1 MLKNQ
6 IEWDR
11 NRVMRDSGTRS
22 RYSGFHLYSVL
33 REVVVQ
39 LSLLRATKSAAAV
52 AALALSLSVVGY
64 IPVMRAQDAA
74 APAKNYKD
82 KGEYDLFLQVTKE
95 ADPAKRMELLNQWQD
110 KYPTTDFLKE
120 RLQYFV
126 ATAIALNQPAKTVD
140 YSKQLLKLDPKDFAS
155 LYYIAVYGPAAYAPK
170 GNPPVP
176 PTAEQLADVEMG
188 AHGVIDNIDSGFDPK
203 KKEAVKM
210 SDEQWAKEKNKALAV
225 AHNALG
231 WEANMKKDYATSEAE
246 YKTSIGLNSENGQTA
261 YLLAGVLLADKKYQD
276 ALFYYA
282 RAAAY
287 DGPGALP
294 PAGRPQVLAFF
305 NKIYGQYHGG
315 PDGADAVLATAKASA
330 NPPADFKI
338 ISTADTENQKAGDL
352 QKKLDADP
360 ALKMWYSIQQSL
372 IGDQGQSYFDSQ
384 VKDAEIPAGAGG
396 VKYFKGTVISM
407 DPADKP
413 TKIVLGVFDPAKPD
427 ATLTFEDPVTSP
439 VKAGDVLEFDGVADS
454 FVKEP
459 FMLVFKD
466 PEVPS
471 LKKAAAPPKK
481 GKKPVKKS

>member
-64 IPVMRAQDAA
+64 TPVLRAQDAA
-74 APAKNYKD
+74 APAKNWKD
-82 KGEYDLFLQVTKE
+82 RGEYDLYVSITQA
-95 ADPAKRMELLNQWQD
+95 ADPAKRLELLNQWQD
-110 KYPTTDFLKE
+110 KYPTTDYAKE
-120 RLQYFV
+120 RLQFYV
-126 ATAIALNQPAKTVD
+126 ATTAQAGQPAKTID
-140 YSKQLLKLDPKDFAS
+140 YAKQMLKVDPKDFTS
-155 LYYIAVYGPAAYAPK
+155 LYYICYYGPGVYGSSANAD
-170 GNPPVP
+170 
-176 PTAEQLADVEMG
+176 QLTTVDMA
-188 AHGVIDNIDSGFDPK
+188 AHGVMDSIDTAFSDAK
-203 KKEAVKM
+203 KKDSKM
-210 SDEQWAKEKNKALAV
+210 TDEQWTKAKNTTLAV

-231 WEANMKKDYATSEAE
+231 WEATVKKDYPTAESE
-246 YKTSIGLNSENGQTA
+246 YKTSLGLNSENGQSA
-261 YLLAGVLLADKKYQD
+261 YSLAGVLLTDKKYQD

-294 PAGRPQVLAFF
+294 PAGRPQVLAYF
-305 NKIYGQYHGG
+305 NKIYAQYHGG
-315 PDGADAVLATAKASA
+315 ADGADAVLATAKTNV
-330 NPPADFKI
+330 NPPPDFKI
-338 ISTADTENQKAGDL
+338 VSTVDKANQETEGLN
-352 QKKLDADP
+352 KKLEADP
-360 ALKMWYSIQQSL
+360 ALKMWYAIQQSL
-372 IGDQGQSYFDSQ
+372 IGDQGQSYFDAN
-384 VKDAEIPAGAGG
+384 VKDAEIPGGAGG
-396 VKYFKGTVISM
+396 VKYFKGTVIST

-413 TKIVLGVFDPAKPD
+413 TKIVLGVFDPTKPD
-427 ATLTFEDPVTSP
+427 ATLTFGDAVTSP
-439 VKAGDVLEFDGVADS
+439 VKTGDVLEFDGVADS

-471 LKKAAAPPKK
+471 LKKAAAPVKK
-481 GKKPVKKS
+481 GAKKPTKKS

>member
-1 MLKNQ
+1 
-6 IEWDR
+6 
-11 NRVMRDSGTRS
+11 VH
-22 RYSGFHLYSVL
+22 F
-33 REVVVQ
+33 
-39 LSLLRATKSAAAV
+39 SLLRATKSAAAA
-52 AALALSLSVVGY
+52 AALAFLLSVVGFP
-64 IPVMRAQDAA
+64 PVLRAQEAA

-126 ATAIALNQPAKTVD
+126 ATAIQLNQPAKTVD
-140 YSKQLLKLDPKDFAS
+140 YSKQLLKIDPKDFAS
-155 LYYIAVYGPAAYAPK
+155 LYYIALYGPAAYAPK
-170 GNPPVP
+170 SNPPVP
-176 PTAEQLADVEMG
+176 PTADQLADVDMA
-188 AHGVIDNIDSGFDPK
+188 AHGVIDNIDTGFDPK
-203 KKEAVKM
+203 KKEATKM
-210 SDEQWAKEKNKALAV
+210 SDDQWAKEKNKALAV
-225 AHNALG
+225 ARNALG
-231 WEANMKKDYATSEAE
+231 WGANMKKDYTTAESE
-246 YKTSIGLNSENGQTA
+246 YKTSIGLNPESGQTA
-261 YLLAGVLLADKKYQD
+261 YLLAGVMLADKKYQD

-294 PAGRPQVLAFF
+294 PPNRSQIEAYF
-305 NKIYGQYHGG
+305 NKIYQQYTETKTDTPEGKAQVKAIL
-315 PDGADAVLATAKASA
+315 DLAKA
-330 NPPADFKI
+330 NPTPPLDFKI
-338 ISTADTENQKAGDL
+338 VSAADKANQSAGDL

-360 ALKMWYSIQQSL
+360 ALKMWYAIQQNL
-372 IGDQGQSYFDSQ
+372 VGDQGQTYFDGN
-384 VKDAEIPAGAGG
+384 VKDAEIPGGAGG
-396 VKYFKGTVISM
+396 VKYFKGTVIST

-413 TKIVLGVFDPAKPD
+413 TKIVLGVFDPTKPD

-471 LKKAAAPPKK
+471 LKKAAAPAKK